1 MTVDDSEMQR
11 LWKLTNELTAQLVFN
26 RNATLELKQQLVQLQ
41 AQSASACLAP
51 APEHELQN
59 GGGAK
64 DSQDYAL
71 RIANE
76 RLREENLQLQEQV
89 SEYERWME
97 YIMTKFRLQNLA
109 MAQTR
114 KESMQEASKMAEQGS
129 EAAYRLQE
137 ENSVLQARLADL
149 GSVARKA
156 MHEEYYTTESLIES
170 LETENRSLREMLGV
184 AEGGTGPVSGRLSFF
199 VGNHGLQDG
208 DEEDDYEGLRNR
220 ASRVSF
226 PSTAGSVVASSES
239 DREQQL
245 QEPHQHQQ
253 QHGTLT
259 RRSASDSGVGAG
271 VGFGVGRQPLSPTTP
286 MRNNGASGLAP
297 LTVQTGLRSATT
309 TPTTLTALSSSL
321 SSPDMSTSSRSVSVH
336 SSATSPTSPSWS
348 SSTSAS
354 SSALASPTFQPD
366 PSRRLVSIS
375 PPLDP
380 PPADAVF
387 PAAAGVMLAG
397 GGANEQDVLG
407 TTPTAARVGQGQQQ
421 KNQRGKMTINTKLGG
436 HSAGRSL

>member
-26 RNATLELKQQLVQLQ
+26 RSATLELKQQLAELQ
-41 AQSASACLAP
+41 AQTTSASLAP
-51 APEHELQN
+51 ASGYGPSSSTRE
-59 GGGAK
+59 
-64 DSQDYAL
+64 SQDYAL

-89 SEYERWME
+89 NEYERWME

-137 ENSVLQARLADL
+137 ENTVLQARLADL

-156 MHEEYYTTESLIES
+156 IHEEYYTTESLIES

-184 AEGGTGPVSGRLSFF
+184 AEGGRGPVSGRLGFF

-245 QEPHQHQQ
+245 QEPYQQSQPQHQYA
-253 QHGTLT
+253 TLT
-259 RRSASDSGVGAG
+259 RRSASDGGVGTSAG
-271 VGFGVGRQPLSPTTP
+271 IGFGRQPLSPTTP
-286 MRNNGASGLAP
+286 MRNSGSGLAP
-297 LTVQTGLRSATT
+297 LTVHTGLRSPTATAT
-309 TPTTLTALSSSL
+309 STAASSSSL
-321 SSPDMSTSSRSVSVH
+321 SSPGTSTPSRSVSGL

-354 SSALASPTFQPD
+354 SSALASPTFQQD
-366 PSRRLVSIS
+366 PSRRMVSIS

-380 PPADAVF
+380 PPQLDDVAG
-387 PAAAGVMLAG
+387 AALVGTREQSIL
-397 GGANEQDVLG
+397 GA
-407 TTPTAARVGQGQQQ
+407 TPVSVTVGQGQQQ
-421 KNQRGKMTINTKLGG
+421 KSQRGKMTINTKLGG

>member
-26 RNATLELKQQLVQLQ
+26 RSATLELKQQLTELQ
-41 AQSASACLAP
+41 AHTTSASSLGHASSVYGQ
-51 APEHELQN
+51 QN
-59 GGGAK
+59 GGGARE
-64 DSQDYAL
+64 SQDYAL

-89 SEYERWME
+89 NEYERWME

-137 ENSVLQARLADL
+137 ENSALQARLSDL

-156 MHEEYYTTESLIES
+156 IHEEYYTTESLLES

-184 AEGGTGPVSGRLSFF
+184 AEGGRGPVSGRLDFF
-199 VGNHGLQDG
+199 VGNLHGLQDG
-208 DEEDDYEGLRNR
+208 DEDEYDELRNR

-226 PSTAGSVVASSES
+226 PSTAGSVVASSGS
-239 DREQQL
+239 DREQQQ
-245 QEPHQHQQ
+245 QEPQQQTQQQH

-259 RRSASDSGVGAG
+259 RRSASDSGVGGSVG
-271 VGFGVGRQPLSPTTP
+271 VGFGRQPLSPTVT
-286 MRNNGASGLAP
+286 MRNSSNFSGPGP
-297 LTVQTGLRSATT
+297 LTVQTGLRSPTT
-309 TPTTLTALSSSL
+309 TPTTLAAPTSL
-321 SSPDMSTSSRSVSVH
+321 SSPGMSTSSRSVSGF
-336 SSATSPTSPSWS
+336 SSTTSPTSPSWS

-354 SSALASPTFQPD
+354 SSALASPTFQQD
-366 PSRRLVSIS
+366 PSRRMVSIS

-380 PPADAVF
+380 PPLPADDVS
-387 PAAAGVMLAG
+387 PAAGDRTM
-397 GGANEQDVLG
+397 EQGVLG
-407 TTPTAARVGQGQQQ
+407 TTPTVGQGQQQQ

-436 HSAGRSL
+436 HSAGKSV

>member
-1 MTVDDSEMQR
+1 MTVDDSEMQQ

-26 RNATLELKQQLVQLQ
+26 RSATLELKQQLAELQ
-41 AQSASACLAP
+41 AQTSSLSP
-51 APEHELQN
+51 AHSSHQN
-59 GGGAK
+59 DLRDNPG
-64 DSQDYAL
+64 SSSDYAL

-89 SEYERWME
+89 NEYERWMG

-114 KESMQEASKMAEQGS
+114 KESMQEASKMAEQGN

-137 ENSVLQARLADL
+137 ENSVLQSRLADL

-156 MHEEYYTTESLIES
+156 IHEDYYTTESLIES

-184 AEGGTGPVSGRLSFF
+184 AEGGRGPVSGRLDFF
-199 VGNHGLQDG
+199 VRNHGLQDE
-208 DEEDDYEGLRNR
+208 DEYDEGLRHSMGN
-220 ASRVSF
+220 RVSF
-226 PSTAGSVVASSES
+226 PSTSGSVVASSES
-239 DREQQL
+239 DRELPQQPEL
-245 QEPHQHQQ
+245 QGQ
-253 QHGTLT
+253 QHPLT
-259 RRSASDSGVGAG
+259 RRTGSDSGVG
-271 VGFGVGRQPLSPTTP
+271 VGGVGRQPLSPSAT
-286 MRNNGASGLAP
+286 MRSSSSNIMTRNSGPGP
-297 LTVQTGLRSATT
+297 LTVQTGLRSPTTNPSTTT
-309 TPTTLTALSSSL
+309 TPSSL
-321 SSPDMSTSSRSVSVH
+321 SSPITSTPSRSVSGL

-354 SSALASPTFQPD
+354 SSALASPIFQQD

-380 PPADAVF
+380 VDDVLLTGAQ
-387 PAAAGVMLAG
+387 GVAEG
-397 GGANEQDVLG
+397 GIMEQQDVLG
-407 TTPTAARVGQGQQQ
+407 NAPTVSSPSVAVVAGQQ
-421 KNQRGKMTINTKLGG
+421 KNQRGKMTINTKLGA